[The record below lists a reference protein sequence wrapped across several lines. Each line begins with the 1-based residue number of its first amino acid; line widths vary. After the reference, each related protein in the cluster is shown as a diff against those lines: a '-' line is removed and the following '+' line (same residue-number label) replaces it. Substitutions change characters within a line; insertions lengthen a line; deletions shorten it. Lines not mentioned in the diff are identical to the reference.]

1 MNNFVEMQVN
11 SKSELDALI
20 NDSKPVILYFCSET
34 CNVCHSVLP
43 KLISII
49 EDLPV
54 SFIKVKADIQP
65 EICGQLLV
73 FTVPTI
79 LIFYEGKEILRESR
93 FIDFNNIEK
102 MLNRVIETKNNV
114 RSRY

>member
-1 MNNFVEMQVN
+1 MYNFFEMPVN
-11 SKSELDALI
+11 SKSELDELI
-20 NDSKPVILYFCSET
+20 NSIIPLILYFSSET

-43 KLISII
+43 KLIDTI
-49 EDLPV
+49 EAFPV
-54 SFIKVKADIQP
+54 SFVKVKADTQP

-93 FIDFNNIEK
+93 FIDFNKIKK
-102 MLNRVIETKNNV
+102 MLDSVLAV
-114 RSRY
+114 

>member
-1 MNNFVEMQVN
+1 MNKFVEMQVN
-11 SKSELDALI
+11 GKSELDELI
-20 NDSKPVILYFCSET
+20 NDGKPIVLYFSSET

-49 EDLPV
+49 GDLPV
-54 SFIKVKADIQP
+54 LFIKVKADMQP

-102 MLNRVIETKNNV
+102 MLDRVI
-114 RSRY
+114 